1 MERLPKLESCLR
13 LAYEGRAEAQPCG
26 IALATFFPRA
36 PTRGRRGRQLS
47 EELVFPQPVR
57 DRIGAGAD
65 RILAVVKDPAGWRV
79 CKDVRPMVP
88 TATREWLA
96 EGALALG
103 REESPAAMW
112 ALLGAMSELE
122 NVSQRLISSRGSRA
136 RVREVL
142 HGVGPRALRAEPFA
156 ALLVR
161 ILKISQAV
169 YVSFRMAAHAHDQA
183 WSQVED
189 RLWSPHPTGRGA
201 DERGSYLPSLV
212 QAASGH
218 GRKRLRRDAESGRTA
233 EHAQALLARFAAGP
247 GTSLW
252 PWRDPQGK
260 LLPHGADAV
269 GPEDAGL
276 CFFVVL
282 THVASERRRKGGP
295 SGGLS
300 RPFAEA
306 GFSASEWLPD
316 RTDDLAVR
324 LLAAGGTARGELLG
338 ELPVLLRE
346 TLRSNNG
353 DGRLPAMLRWLEE
366 NARELLVTP

>member
-1 MERLPKLESCLR
+1 MERLPKLELCLR
-13 LAYEGRAEAQPCG
+13 LAFEGRAVAQPCG
-26 IALATFFPRA
+26 LALASYFPRA
-36 PTRGRRGRQLS
+36 PTRGRRRS
-47 EELVFPQPVR
+47 ELELDLIFPKAVR
-57 DRIGAGAD
+57 ERIGPEAG
-65 RILAVVKDPAGWRV
+65 RVIESVKDRALWRV

-112 ALLGAMSELE
+112 ALLAAMSELE
-122 NVSQRLISSRGSRA
+122 NVSQRLIASRGSRA

-169 YVSFRMAAHAHDQA
+169 YVSFRMAGHAHDEA
-183 WSQVED
+183 WAQVED

-218 GRKRLRRDAESGRTA
+218 GRKRLRREAESGRTA

-252 PWRDPQGK
+252 PWRDPAGR

-300 RPFAEA
+300 RAFEEA

-324 LLAAGGTARGELLG
+324 LLAAGGATRGELLE

-346 TLRSNNG
+346 TLKSKNG